1 MKIRAVKGHV
11 LLQRA
16 GKDTVVPVP
25 GVMQDL
31 ANVILETVIDE
42 ARKDFAKSRGV
53 LGQHKPVGIPNT
65 EDFFKSFRAIVKGS
79 SIEIVSD
86 WPTTEALTEG
96 RAPFPMWWLTGSNGV
111 EKASFGVG
119 IVRVTPFASGNAW
132 IHPGFRKYTFLER
145 GVRKGREKA
154 IAKLISDP
162 RFARGLFTGDITI

>member
-1 MKIRAVKGHV
+1 MKIRAVKGNV

-16 GKDTVVPVP
+16 GDTTFVPVP
-25 GVMQDL
+25 GVMQKIADL
-31 ANVILETVIDE
+31 ILETVLDE
-42 ARKDFAKSRGV
+42 ARRDFAKSRGV
-53 LGQHKPVGIPNT
+53 LGQHQPVGIPNT
-65 EDFFKSFRAIVKGS
+65 EDFFKSFRAVIKGS
-79 SIEIVSD
+79 LIEIVSD

-119 IVRVTPFASGNAW
+119 VVRMTPFASGNAW

-154 IAKLISDP
+154 IAKLIADP
-162 RFARGLFTGDITI
+162 NFARNLFTGEIKV